1 MIICVGPRG
10 RGIGRA
16 GGAEQVSKRP
26 PSPVV
31 FGRVSNV
38 DSDGNGLVPA
48 SIEWSAKV
56 KGRQNLF
63 LFSEYMSLQWWLS
76 CSVTEREKGSTDR
89 GKEVLNTRQ
98 EIKENN

>member
-26 PSPVV
+26 ASPVV
-31 FGRVSNV
+31 CGRVSIATNV
-38 DSDGNGLVPA
+38 ASFQRAWNGLQML
-48 SIEWSAKV
+48 I
-56 KGRQNLF
+56 GRQNLF

-76 CSVTEREKGSTDR
+76 CRVTEREKGSTDR